1 MDLMDFTSQP
11 DGEYHWVLQL
21 KDHFSRMIWLFPL
34 KDKSSEEVANALRT
48 WISWCGQPNS
58 FYSDNGKEFA
68 GEVSDLLANQ
78 VPGKIPNIHGR
89 PYHPRTQ
96 GSIEVANKTFKIRL
110 SALRAERG
118 IPRNWVSL
126 LSELQEVTNTT
137 SNGQLPG
144 HITPFE
150 VWFGRKPHWITSTPR
165 DIEDN
170 MQVPYLKLEP

>member
-1 MDLMDFTSQP
+1 LGSSTKGP
-11 DGEYHWVLQL
+11 
-21 KDHFSRMIWLFPL
+21 FSRIIWLFPL

-78 VPGKIPNIHGR
+78 VLGKIPNIYGR
-89 PYHPRTQ
+89 LYDPQTQ

-110 SALRAERG
+110 SALHAERG

-137 SNGQLPG
+137 SNRQLPG

-150 VWFGRKPHWITSTPR
+150 V
-165 DIEDN
+165 
-170 MQVPYLKLEP
+170 